1 MSQEIKYTED
11 MVGNFRILGF
21 ATGSYNCTCMSEK
34 SSHCAKHFI
43 GDKRAFIA
51 LPARLKQWKR
61 NSCRVQVPMS
71 VALVLEVA
79 LIVYEVLLIMWII
92 LVCNLLEK
100 INKD

>member
-43 GDKRAFIA
+43 GDKRAFMCLACAIEA
-51 LPARLKQWKR
+51 VEEKFMPCPGTDVCCISSGSCSNCIRSAADYVDNFSLQPARK
-61 NSCRVQVPMS
+61 
-71 VALVLEVA
+71 
-79 LIVYEVLLIMWII
+79 
-92 LVCNLLEK
+92 
-100 INKD
+100 NK